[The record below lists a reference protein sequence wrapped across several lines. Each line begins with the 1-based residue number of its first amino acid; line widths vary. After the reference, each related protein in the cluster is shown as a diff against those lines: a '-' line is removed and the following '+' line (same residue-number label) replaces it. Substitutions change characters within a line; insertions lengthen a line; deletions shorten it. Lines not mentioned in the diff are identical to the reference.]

1 MFLAQFKAMGLMHNT
16 HTTPPLVVVGASA
29 AGLAAV
35 EAAREAGYEGPILL
49 LNAEDRA
56 PYKRTKI
63 SKTMIDSP
71 QRDAFA
77 LHEPGWYEQQRVEFR
92 PRTTVLAVH
101 ETEQKISLDDGSTIP
116 YGALV
121 LALGAEP
128 VGPGVEGLEEA
139 RVYAPYTQAET
150 ERLTA
155 FVRSMLQE
163 RGSATVALI
172 GCGITSLEIADQL
185 VKMGATVTLFARGRR
200 LMRGALDETLQTR
213 LRETVQAAGVT
224 LYENRTVRAV
234 RSEGEATTLFHTP
247 PELVDASLTGVLKP
261 TRGPDTQTSANN
273 AASLTV
279 DAVVVACGLRPRSI
293 PGVAATRAGIP
304 VDRALRVEG
313 RGPIFACG
321 DCARHPDG
329 RITWLWRD
337 AKRQGV
343 VAGRNAVIALSGSSS
358 FHDYSYVPFRLKASV
373 FGDYYFS
380 IAAAGFE
387 FLEDDASPATLV
399 HEDHDR
405 YLALWERDGTVVRIV
420 MANDKEH
427 ADVYMEAVVKGWSI
441 EQLNE
446 HVMF

>member
-1 MFLAQFKAMGLMHNT
+1 MQNT
-16 HTTPPLVVVGASA
+16 DTARPLVVVGASA

-35 EAAREAGYEGPILL
+35 EAARESGYEGPIVL

-71 QRDAFA
+71 TRDAFA
-77 LHEPGWYEQQRVEFR
+77 LHEPAWYEEQRVEFR
-92 PRTTVLAVH
+92 PRSTVLAVH
-101 ETEQKISLDDGSTIP
+101 EAEQHISLDDGSALP

-128 VGPGVEGLEEA
+128 VSPGVEGLEEA

-155 FVRSMLQE
+155 FVTSRLQE
-163 RGSATVALI
+163 TGSASVALI

-185 VKMGATVTLFARGRR
+185 VKMGAEVTLFGRGQR

-213 LRETVQAAGVT
+213 LRDKVQAAGVT
-224 LYENRTVRAV
+224 LYENRIVRAL
-234 RSEGEATTLFHTP
+234 RSEGEATTLIHTP
-247 PELVDASLTGVLKP
+247 PEVVDASLTGVL
-261 TRGPDTQTSANN
+261 N
-273 AASLTV
+273 AAQEAEPTARAGSGAELTV

-293 PGVAATRAGIP
+293 PGVAATHAGIP
-304 VDRALRVEG
+304 VDRTLRVPG
-313 RGPIFACG
+313 HGPVFACG

-337 AKRQGV
+337 AKRQGA
-343 VAGRNAVIALSGSSS
+343 VAGRNAAFELSGSSS
-358 FHDYSYVPFRLKASV
+358 FHEYSYVPFRLKASV

-380 IAAAGFE
+380 IVAAGFE
-387 FLEDDASPATLV
+387 FLEHDASPATLV

-405 YLALWERDGTVVRIV
+405 YRALWERDGRVVRIV

-427 ADVYMEAVVKGWSI
+427 ADLYMEAVVDGWSL
-441 EQLNE
+441 ERLAKTL
-446 HVMF
+446 VS

>member
-1 MFLAQFKAMGLMHNT
+1 MGPMYNT
-16 HTTPPLVVVGASA
+16 HTAPPLVVVGASA

-35 EAAREAGYEGPILL
+35 EAARESGYEGPILL

-63 SKTMIDSP
+63 SKTMVDSP
-71 QRDAFA
+71 EQDAFA
-77 LHEPGWYEQQRVEFR
+77 LHEPGWYEQQRVQFR
-92 PRTTVLAVH
+92 PRTRVLAVH
-101 ETEQKISLDDGSTIP
+101 EAEQQISLDDGSTIP

-128 VGPGVEGLEEA
+128 VAPGVEGLEEA
-139 RVYAPYTQAET
+139 RVYAPYTQEET
-150 ERLTA
+150 DRLTA
-155 FVRSMLQE
+155 FVRSRLQD

-185 VKMGATVTLFARGRR
+185 VKMGARVTLFARGRR
-200 LMRGALDETLQTR
+200 LMRGALDDTLQTR

-224 LYENRTVRAV
+224 LYENRIVRAV

-247 PELVDASLTGVLKP
+247 PEVEGDTNASSSNDASVT
-261 TRGPDTQTSANN
+261 A
-273 AASLTV
+273 

-293 PGVAATRAGIP
+293 PGVTATRAGIP
-304 VDRALRVEG
+304 VDRTLRVEG
-313 RGPIFACG
+313 HGPVFACG

-337 AKRQGV
+337 AKRQGL
-343 VAGRNAVIALSGSSS
+343 VAGQNAMLALSGSSS
-358 FHDYSYVPFRLKASV
+358 FHEYSYVPFRLKASV

-387 FLEDDASPATLV
+387 FLEDDGSPATLV
-399 HEDHDR
+399 HEDRDR
-405 YLALWERDGTVVRIV
+405 YLALWERNGRVVRIV

-427 ADVYMEAVVKGWSI
+427 ADVYMEAVVDGWSVD
-441 EQLNE
+441 QVKNK
-446 HVMF
+446 VSF

>member
-1 MFLAQFKAMGLMHNT
+1 MHNT
-16 HTTPPLVVVGASA
+16 RTAPPLVVVGASA

-35 EAAREAGYEGPILL
+35 EAARESGYEGPILL

-71 QRDAFA
+71 ERDAFA
-77 LHEPGWYEQQRVEFR
+77 LHEPGWYEQQRVQFR
-92 PRTTVLAVH
+92 PRTRVLAVH
-101 ETEQKISLDDGSTIP
+101 EVDQQISLDDGSTIP

-128 VGPGVEGLEEA
+128 VAPGVEGLEEA
-139 RVYAPYTQAET
+139 RVYAPYTQEET

-155 FVRSMLQE
+155 FVRSRLQD

-200 LMRGALDETLQTR
+200 LMRGALDETLQSR

-224 LYENRTVRAV
+224 LYENRIVRAV

-247 PELVDASLTGVLKP
+247 PEVVDASLTGVLNP
-261 TRGPDTQTSANN
+261 RREPDTHTSASND
-273 AASLTV
+273 ASVTA
-279 DAVVVACGLRPRSI
+279 DAFVVACGLRPRSI
-293 PGVAATRAGIP
+293 PGVTATRAGIP
-304 VDRALRVEG
+304 VDRTLRVEG
-313 RGPIFACG
+313 HGPVFACG

-343 VAGRNAVIALSGSSS
+343 VAGQNAMLAMSGSSS
-358 FHDYSYVPFRLKASV
+358 FHEYSYVPFRFKASV

-387 FLEDDASPATLV
+387 FLEDDGSPATLV

-405 YLALWERDGTVVRIV
+405 YLALWKRDGRVVRIV
-420 MANDKEH
+420 MGNDKEH
-427 ADVYMEAVVKGWSI
+427 ADVYMKGVVDGWPVDQVTS
-441 EQLNE
+441 
-446 HVMF
+446 HVGTWN